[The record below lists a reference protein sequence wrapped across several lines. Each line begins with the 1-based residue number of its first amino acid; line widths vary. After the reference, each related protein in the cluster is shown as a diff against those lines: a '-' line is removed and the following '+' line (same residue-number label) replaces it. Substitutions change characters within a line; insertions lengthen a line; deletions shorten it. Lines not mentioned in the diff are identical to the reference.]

1 MPDDPYTAYNTYLA
15 PAASQS
21 IATEL
26 LAPCFIVCRTV
37 QILRRDTQLTSYDYQ
52 GWNLHLFLFG
62 FVASNAFYY
71 WRSAMYRKDTSG
83 AKVRL
88 VHCRTLEGADYSN
101 DLS

>member
-26 LAPCFIVCRTV
+26 LAPCFI
-37 QILRRDTQLTSYDYQ
+37 

-83 AKVRL
+83 AKAFFL
-88 VHCRTLEGADYSN
+88 GGYCSWEISQ
-101 DLS
+101 